1 MKLYRFSEFWMGIRS
16 IVRLYEKMMKS
27 VCSTYQLSMVEV
39 DIIAFL
45 KNHPQKDTAADIV
58 ELRMLSKAAV
68 SKGVDLLIRK
78 SFLERET
85 DHNDRRKVHLK
96 LTKKAEPVMKDI
108 QRTQQNFTDLLF
120 RDFSEE
126 DYEMYYEFRERI
138 LMNVKSSEESGH
150 NYEQ

>member
-1 MKLYRFSEFWMGIRS
+1 MYRFSEFWMGIRS

-85 DHNDRRKVHLK
+85 DQNDRRKVHLK

-120 RDFSEE
+120 RNFSEE
-126 DYEMYYEFRERI
+126 DYEMYYKFRERI

>member
-1 MKLYRFSEFWMGIRS
+1 MYRFSEFWMGIRS

>member
-1 MKLYRFSEFWMGIRS
+1 MYRFSEFWMGIRS

-85 DHNDRRKVHLK
+85 DQNDRRKVHLK

-120 RDFSEE
+120 RNFSEE